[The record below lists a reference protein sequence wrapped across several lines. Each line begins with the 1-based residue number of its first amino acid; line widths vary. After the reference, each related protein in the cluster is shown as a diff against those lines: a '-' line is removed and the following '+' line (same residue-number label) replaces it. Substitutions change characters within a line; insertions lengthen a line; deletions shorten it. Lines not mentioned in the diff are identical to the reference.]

1 MNKTSA
7 TTEQELYSSNLSE
20 TRVETPS
27 TYDTLSTSR
36 PQQQSEHTYEPVGN
50 LSETRVE
57 TPSTYD
63 TLTTSQPQ
71 PERTYEPV
79 GNLSETRV
87 ETPSTY
93 DTLTTSQPQ
102 QQSEHTYEPV
112 DREYYNV
119 SSDPVKYE
127 NTQVN
132 STVDGSTG
140 LTTGDSTKPQQQTST
155 ESDYTEPYSH
165 MPV

>member
-1 MNKTSA
+1 MNKTPA
-7 TTEQELYSSNLSE
+7 ATEQELYSSNLSE

-27 TYDTLSTSR
+27 TYDTLTTSQ
-36 PQQQSEHTYEPVGN
+36 PQQQSEH
-50 LSETRVE
+50 
-57 TPSTYD
+57 
-63 TLTTSQPQ
+63 
-71 PERTYEPV
+71 TYEPV

-112 DREYYNV
+112 DKEYYNTTL
-119 SSDPVKYE
+119 DPVKYE

-132 STVDGSTG
+132 STVGGSTG
-140 LTTGDSTKPQQQTST
+140 LTPGDSTKRQQQTST
-155 ESDYTEPYSH
+155 ESHYTEPYSH
-165 MPV
+165 VPVSLGLTVV

>member
-1 MNKTSA
+1 MDKPPA

-27 TYDTLSTSR
+27 TYDTLTTSQPR
-36 PQQQSEHTYEPVGN
+36 QQSEHTYEPGGN

-57 TPSTYD
+57 TPS
-63 TLTTSQPQ
+63 P
-71 PERTYEPV
+71 
-79 GNLSETRV
+79 
-87 ETPSTY
+87 Y

-119 SSDPVKYE
+119 TSDPVKYE

-132 STVDGSTG
+132 STLGGGTS
-140 LTTGDSTKPQQQTST
+140 LTTGDSSKRQQQTST